1 MTIVIVG
8 GSGFIG
14 TQLCRA
20 LLGLGDTVIVV
31 DKVAPR
37 FTHEHLYYI
46 SCDVSSQELPFNVLE
61 HTDAVINLAG
71 APISKKWTKEYKQQ
85 IYDSRIISTR
95 HVVESMHKTTN
106 PPSILINASAI
117 GYYGERGDEVLT
129 EHASRGVGFLA
140 DVVADWE
147 QAALVAESFGTRVVC
162 VRTAPV
168 VGHGGMLAELTK
180 SARFGF
186 LVKLTR
192 RDFWQSWIHEDD
204 IVHAYLFALQTSTMH
219 GPINAV
225 APEVVTHATFMQTL
239 GHVIKRRVIGTLPTW
254 ISRRLFGDLADELT
268 KSARVSGQLLI
279 DKGFVFVHPTLSD
292 ALTAATQKDETH

>member
-14 TQLCRA
+14 TQLSRA

-95 HVVESMHKTTN
+95 HVVESMHKTAN

-129 EHASRGVGFLA
+129 EHASRGTGFLA

-147 QAALVAESFGTRVVC
+147 HEALAAESFGTRVVC

-225 APEVVTHATFMQTL
+225 ASEVVTHATFMQTL
-239 GHVIKRRVIGTLPTW
+239 GHVIKRRVIGTLPAW
-254 ISRRLFGDLADELT
+254 ISRRLFGDLAGELT
-268 KSARVSGQLLI
+268 KSARVSSQLLV
-279 DKGFVFVHPTLSD
+279 DKGFVFVHPTLTD
-292 ALTAATQKDETH
+292 ALIAATKKDETH

>member
-14 TQLCRA
+14 TQLSRA

-31 DKVAPR
+31 DKVAPH

-71 APISKKWTKEYKQQ
+71 APISKKWTKEYKRE

-95 HVVESMHKTTN
+95 HVVESMRAATSR
-106 PPSILINASAI
+106 PSILINASAV

-129 EHASRGVGFLA
+129 EHAPRGTGFLA
-140 DVVADWE
+140 DVVSDWE
-147 QAALVAESFGTRVVC
+147 QAALAAESFGTRVVC

-168 VGHGGMLAELTK
+168 VGHGGMLVELMR
-180 SARFGF
+180 SAKFGF
-186 LVKLTR
+186 LLKLTR
-192 RDFWQSWIHEDD
+192 RDFWQPWIHEDD
-204 IVHAYLFALQTSTMH
+204 IVHTYLFALQTSTMH

-225 APEVVTHATFMQTL
+225 APEVITHATFMQTL
-239 GHVIKRRVIGTLPTW
+239 GHSIKRRVIGVLPSW
-254 ISRRLFGDLADELT
+254 ISRRMFGELADELT
-268 KSARVSGQLLI
+268 KSARVSSQLLI
-279 DKGFVFVHPTLSD
+279 DKGFVFVHPTLES
-292 ALTAATQKDETH
+292 ALVAATTNETH